1 LSVCVAVATA
11 GEHVPTATL
20 RPDLRS
26 DGVPVLLLPPG
37 ALEAEYAAQ
46 MGGSNVSGGNIRMP
60 SLSSAHHPHKI
71 RLPRVSLPCLMLLS
85 PCAPC
90 FFFFHLELQCGKG
103 GMRHRTRNDVLWT
116 MMWCGA

>member
-1 LSVCVAVATA
+1 MVVTLLSVCVAVATA

-46 MGGSNVSGGNIRMP
+46 MGGSNVSGGNIR
-60 SLSSAHHPHKI
+60 LSSAHHPTQDSLATGLSTMLVASVPLCPLLFL
-71 RLPRVSLPCLMLLS
+71 LPSRTSMWQRWH
-85 PCAPC
+85 APP
-90 FFFFHLELQCGKG
+90 HAK
-103 GMRHRTRNDVLWT
+103 
-116 MMWCGA
+116 